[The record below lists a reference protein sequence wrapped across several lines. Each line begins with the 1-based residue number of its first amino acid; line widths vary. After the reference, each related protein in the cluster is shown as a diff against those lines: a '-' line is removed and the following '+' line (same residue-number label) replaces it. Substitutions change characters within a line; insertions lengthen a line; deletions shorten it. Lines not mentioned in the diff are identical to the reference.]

1 MCFVSLFCCCCSSS
15 SWAASPHP
23 SIHRFVRFYI
33 FLYFFYYYLS
43 SICPFQLLR
52 LLLWLCEFR
61 LTESISF
68 ILNRI
73 MRVGH
78 VCTNVFTVCHIYVV
92 AFIFFSSSSSSSSV
106 VSLVHFYSVP
116 FCFVPFIR
124 SFNSSHLI
132 GWNVILQCIFSRTI
146 VIDRRLKMRRQ
157 KWGKW
162 RATTTTKNK
171 WEQRASSFL
180 PWIGT

>member
-1 MCFVSLFCCCCSSS
+1 MCFVSFLYFSFFSSS
-15 SWAASPHP
+15 SCFTSTPVNSSLLH
-23 SIHRFVRFYI
+23 ILI
-33 FLYFFYYYLS
+33 YFFYYYLS

-78 VCTNVFTVCHIYVV
+78 VCTNVCSLCVTFM
-92 AFIFFSSSSSSSSV
+92 SSHLFLS
-106 VSLVHFYSVP
+106 SVP
-116 FCFVPFIR
+116 FHFVLFIR

-132 GWNVILQCIFSRTI
+132 GWTVILQCIFFGTI
-146 VIDRRLKMRRQ
+146 VKDLFSR
-157 KWGKW
+157 WVGKSKT
-162 RATTTTKNK
+162 RIKRGGGRTATTTTRKKNK
-171 WEQRASSFL
+171 RER
-180 PWIGT
+180 

>member
-1 MCFVSLFCCCCSSS
+1 MNKIVSCVSFQSF
-15 SWAASPHP
+15 AAAAPPSTAADAATAPPHP
-23 SIHRFVRFYI
+23 SIQRFVRFYI
-33 FLYFFYYYLS
+33 FLYIFYYYLS

-92 AFIFFSSSSSSSSV
+92 AFIFFSSSSSSASV
-106 VSLVHFYSVP
+106 VSLVHFYSLP
-116 FCFVPFIR
+116 FR
-124 SFNSSHLI
+124 S
-132 GWNVILQCIFSRTI
+132 ILFCSVRMLFQFLAF
-146 VIDRRLKMRRQ
+146 DRMKCYIAMYF
-157 KWGKW
+157 
-162 RATTTTKNK
+162 
-171 WEQRASSFL
+171 FL
-180 PWIGT
+180 VVQLS